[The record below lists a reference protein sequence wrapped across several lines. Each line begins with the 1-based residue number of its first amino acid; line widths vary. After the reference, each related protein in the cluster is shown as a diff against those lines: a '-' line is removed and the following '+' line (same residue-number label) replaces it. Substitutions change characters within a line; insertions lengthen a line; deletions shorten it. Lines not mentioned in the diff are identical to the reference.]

1 MHARGADCRTRILTF
16 YTVKD
21 KEQIKIYP
29 IRKVDSVPSR
39 CTHATHVR
47 RFWLTKCSAA
57 GDREVVEVLFVI
69 CVIRCYM
76 CACVSHCVLKLDRS
90 LMWVVATVLGLAL
103 LLSA

>member
-1 MHARGADCRTRILTF
+1 MHGHGADGCTRILTF

-47 RFWLTKCSAA
+47 RFWLLKCSAA
-57 GDREVVEVLFVI
+57 GDREVVEVLYVYVLLDVI
-69 CVIRCYM
+69 CVC
-76 CACVSHCVLKLDRS
+76 L
-90 LMWVVATVLGLAL
+90 
-103 LLSA
+103 